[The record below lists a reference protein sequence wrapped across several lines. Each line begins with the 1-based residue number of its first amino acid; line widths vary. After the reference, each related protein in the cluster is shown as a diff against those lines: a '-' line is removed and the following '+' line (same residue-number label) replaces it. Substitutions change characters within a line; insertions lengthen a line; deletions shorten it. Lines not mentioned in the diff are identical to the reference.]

1 MVYCSEIEYLQTHKE
16 KTEVNPYAEMNT
28 KVESDIGETIK
39 IEDSDL
45 PF

>member
-1 MVYCSEIEYLQTHKE
+1 MHFKKWSYGNFKNNHK
-16 KTEVNPYAEMNT
+16 NMNT
-28 KVESDIGETIK
+28 KVESDIGQSIK

>member
-1 MVYCSEIEYLQTHKE
+1 VVYCSEIEYLQSSAKKE
-16 KTEVNPYAEMNT
+16 ENPFKEMNT